1 MGAPAFSVFGP
12 VRSRRLG
19 RSLGVNNVPY
29 KTCTY
34 SCIYCQIGRT
44 TNLTIT
50 RSAFYSPEEV
60 ASKVSEFI
68 GSVSEGVDYVTF
80 VPDGEPLLD
89 INIGREISDIKNRV
103 PKPVAVLT
111 NASLLFR
118 EDAREDLLNAD
129 FVSVKVDAL
138 KEDTWKI
145 VNRPHPDLKLADILE
160 GVEEFAKVFNGKLTT
175 ETMLVN
181 GFNTG
186 PDELNLI
193 ADFIKGL
200 NPWRAY
206 VAIPV
211 RPPTEAYV
219 KPPTPEKLVEVYAL
233 FADKL
238 GEGRVELLNLPEP
251 PEFCVYGDPE
261 NWLLSLVSVHPM
273 RLRHALKALEK
284 TVEDPESFIRRLVE
298 THEISL
304 VNFAGEEF
312 IVRRFGLQI
321 R

>member
-1 MGAPAFSVFGP
+1 MSVSTFKHVFGP

-34 SCIYCQIGRT
+34 SCIYCQLGRT
-44 TNLTIT
+44 TNLTVERRT
-50 RSAFYSPEEV
+50 FYNLESTVSE
-60 ASKVSEFI
+60 VSEFI
-68 GSVSEGVDYVTF
+68 GSVSEDVDYVTF

-89 INIGREISDIKNRV
+89 INIGREIFEIKNRV

-129 FVSVKVDAL
+129 FVSVKIDVL
-138 KEDTWKI
+138 KEGTWKI
-145 VNRPHPDLKLADILE
+145 VNRPHPDLKLTDILE
-160 GVEEFAKVFNGKLTT
+160 GVEEFAKIFKGKLTT

-181 GFNTG
+181 DFNTNL
-186 PDELNLI
+186 DELRVI
-193 ADFIKGL
+193 ASFIRSL
-200 NPWRAY
+200 NPWKVY

-211 RPPTEAYV
+211 RPPAEAYV
-219 KPPTPEKLVEVYAL
+219 KPPTPEKLVEIYAL

-238 GEGRVELLNLPEP
+238 GEDRVELLNLPEP
-251 PEFCVYGDPE
+251 PEFYVYGDPE
-261 NWLLSLVSVHPM
+261 NWLLNLVSVHPM
-273 RLRHALKALEK
+273 RLNHALIVLEK
-284 TVEDPESFIRRLVE
+284 TVKDPESFIRRLAE
-298 THEISL
+298 RCEISL

-312 IVRRFGLQI
+312 IVRRFS